1 MAENEKTTKE
11 KFFDEINALYAE
23 YVSLQGQTNVE
34 SKRLAV
40 REKIQIALYKVYV
53 TIPKSAEEGE
63 DKSEDVN
70 YNSYSDEIF
79 KTSADC
85 LESFEKSDS
94 NGKMSF
100 SQYACSS
107 IKRRLNFL
115 KQKDSAEQKNGGMKI
130 PEDAFKKAK
139 KIKAL
144 DEQYK
149 KFGFKDEK
157 KRNIKIAD
165 SLETTIEK
173 VVELKALWERKTVSQ
188 IQTNDESEEFDV
200 IDKKQEEN
208 GVEEIHNGY
217 FMRPPKVFELNSQL
231 ESLLEAIKS
240 ELEEKFNESLEER
253 TYFTKALTVDLC
265 RKHFPQR
272 LAPKK
277 DGKDGLFLEAR
288 KITNE
293 DSEYIVNLEKLFRKA
308 SILDSAILNKL
319 FTDENY
325 KLPEMQ
331 ALEKE
336 ADHAKSYFSK
346 KLGRFYDDVIE
357 RFEKAGFNEESD
369 KDFAKRF
376 LIR

>member
-70 YNSYSDEIF
+70 YNSYADVIF
-79 KTSADC
+79 KISADC
-85 LESFEKSDS
+85 LESFGKSDS
-94 NGKMSF
+94 NEKMSF

-200 IDKKQEEN
+200 IDKKQEKN

-217 FMRPPKVFELNSQL
+217 FMRPAKVFELNSQL